1 MRRKDMKAMILA
13 AGLGTRLGPLTEERP
28 KALMPVVNIPI
39 ITRNIEYLKSFG
51 VRNIAVN
58 THHHYNQILDY
69 LDRGR
74 PFGIYIDARV
84 EAEILGTG
92 GGIKN
97 FQDLFDAGS
106 FVVMNSDILTNID
119 LATAYEHHKKSGNIA
134 TLILHNREPF
144 NHIRVNNRNRIIEII
159 PKNNPD
165 MLAFTGIHIMEPE
178 IFNHI
183 QEKRYSDIIDC
194 YRLLIQS
201 GGYIGAYISE
211 SHYWYDIGTLEGY
224 ISANKELLARRDR
237 PFSIESDSCL
247 ASSVILEEWAVVGK
261 KAYLGDRVK
270 IQRSILWDNVTVKDN
285 IRITDSVITSRKIVD
300 TDLDNEIY

>member
-1 MRRKDMKAMILA
+1 MILA

-39 ITRNIEYLKSFG
+39 IARNIEYLKTFG

-58 THHHYNQILDY
+58 THHHYQQILDY
-69 LDRGR
+69 LNRGR
-74 PFGIYIDARV
+74 PFGMDIETRV
-84 EAEILGTG
+84 EDEILGTG

-97 FQDLFDAGS
+97 FQDFFDSGS
-106 FVVMNSDILTNID
+106 FIVINSDILTNID
-119 LATAYEHHKKSGNIA
+119 LAIAYDHHKNAGNIA

-144 NHIRVNNRNRIIEII
+144 NQIKVNNRDQIIKIAN
-159 PKNNPD
+159 KNNPD

-178 IFNHI
+178 ILRHI
-183 QEKRYSDIIDC
+183 PERQYSDIIDC

-201 GGYIGAYISE
+201 GAIGAYISE

-224 ISANKELLARRDR
+224 ISANKELLAKRDR
-237 PFSIESDSCL
+237 PFSVAGGSYL

-261 KAYLGDRVK
+261 NAHIGDSVK

-285 IRITDSVITSRKIVD
+285 KRIMDSVVTSHMVVD
-300 TDLDNEIY
+300 TDLNHEIY

>member
-1 MRRKDMKAMILA
+1 MKAMILA

-39 ITRNIEYLKSFG
+39 IARNIEYLKTFG

-58 THHHYNQILDY
+58 THHHYQQILDY

-74 PFGIYIDARV
+74 PFGIDIETRV
-84 EAEILGTG
+84 EDEILGTG

-97 FQDLFDAGS
+97 YQDFFDSGS
-106 FVVMNSDILTNID
+106 FIVLNSDILADID
-119 LATAYEHHKKSGNIA
+119 LAMAYEHHKKAGNIA

-144 NHIRVNNRNRIIEII
+144 NQIRVDSRGQVIEITH
-159 PKNNPD
+159 KNDPD

-178 IFNHI
+178 VLDYIPG
-183 QEKRYSDIIDC
+183 KYYSDIIDC
-194 YRLLIQS
+194 YRILIQS
-201 GGYIGAYISE
+201 GGSIGAYISE
-211 SHYWYDIGTLEGY
+211 SHYWHDIGTLEGY
-224 ISANKELLARRDR
+224 ISANKELLARRDE
-237 PFSIESDSCL
+237 PFSIESGSYL
-247 ASSVILEEWAVVGK
+247 SSSVILEGWAVVGK
-261 KAYLGDRVK
+261 KACLGDRVK

-285 IRITDSVITSRKIVD
+285 IRITDSVVTSRMVVD

>member
-1 MRRKDMKAMILA
+1 MKAMILA

-39 ITRNIEYLKSFG
+39 IARNIEYLKTFG

-58 THHHYNQILDY
+58 THHHYQQILDY

-74 PFGIYIDARV
+74 PFGIDIETRV
-84 EAEILGTG
+84 EDEILGTG

-97 FQDLFDAGS
+97 YQDFFDSGS
-106 FVVMNSDILTNID
+106 FIVLNSDILTNID
-119 LATAYEHHKKSGNIA
+119 LAIAYDHHKNAGNIA

-144 NHIRVNNRNRIIEII
+144 NQIQVNDRDQIIKITN
-159 PKNNPD
+159 KNNPE

-178 IFNHI
+178 ILRHMP
-183 QEKRYSDIIDC
+183 EKQYSDIIDC
-194 YRLLIQS
+194 YRLLILS
-201 GGYIGAYISE
+201 GESIGAYISE
-211 SHYWYDIGTLEGY
+211 LHYWYDIGTLDGY
-224 ISANKELLARRDR
+224 ISANKELLARRDK
-237 PFSIESDSCL
+237 PFSIASGSCL

-261 KAYLGDRVK
+261 NAHIGDGVK

-285 IRITDSVITSRKIVD
+285 IRITDSVVTSHIVVD
-300 TDLDNEIY
+300 TDLDNETY

>member
-1 MRRKDMKAMILA
+1 MKAMILA

-39 ITRNIEYLKSFG
+39 IARNIEYLKTFG

-58 THHHYNQILDY
+58 THHHYQQILDY

-74 PFGIYIDARV
+74 PFGIDIETRV
-84 EAEILGTG
+84 EDKILGTG

-97 FQDLFDAGS
+97 YQDFFDSGS
-106 FVVMNSDILTNID
+106 FIVINSDILTNID
-119 LATAYEHHKKSGNIA
+119 LAMAYEHHKKTGNIA

-144 NHIRVNNRNRIIEII
+144 NRIRVDNRNQLIEITH
-159 PKNNPD
+159 KNSPD
-165 MLAFTGIHIMEPE
+165 TLAFTGIHIMETE
-178 IFNHI
+178 ILRHI
-183 QEKRYSDIIDC
+183 PEKRYSDIIDC

-201 GGYIGAYISE
+201 GGSIGAYISE
-211 SHYWYDIGTLEGY
+211 SHYWYDIGTLDGY
-224 ISANKELLARRDR
+224 ISANKEMLTRIDR
-237 PFSIESDSCL
+237 PFYIESGSYL
-247 ASSVILEEWAVVGK
+247 ASSVMLEGWAVVGK

-285 IRITDSVITSRKIVD
+285 TRITDSVVTSCKVVD
-300 TDLDNEIY
+300 TDLDKEIY